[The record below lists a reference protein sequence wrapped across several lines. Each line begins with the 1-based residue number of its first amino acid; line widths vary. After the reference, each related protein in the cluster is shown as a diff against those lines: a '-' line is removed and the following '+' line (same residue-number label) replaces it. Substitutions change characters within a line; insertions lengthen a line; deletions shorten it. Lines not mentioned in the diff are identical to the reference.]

1 MGFTKKT
8 NIKKMMIFGLLLLH
22 VSCTTASS
30 YANIDFAEKRGNGSS
45 LFGSTSFKSRYFKL
59 CKDKDAN
66 VSVEYYT
73 DEHGSRKGTLPI
85 SNEDRN
91 IYWTT
96 MSFPGREMPED
107 QLIMWSG
114 HPGKPVKA
122 ICEAAPSK
130 DGKNSWSQVLRVTNR
145 EGWIASLTEACQSF
159 GIGIIEKHD
168 KKGTFLSAL
177 GAHILTLEKTKTG

>member
-45 LFGSTSFKSRYFKL
+45 LFGSTSFKSRYFRL

-96 MSFPGREMPED
+96 NAKFVPEN
-107 QLIMWSG
+107 QLIIWSG
-114 HPGKPVKA
+114 HEGWTVKA

-130 DGKNSWSQVLRVTNR
+130 DGTHNWSQVLRVPNR
-145 EGWIASLTEACQSF
+145 EGWIASLTGACQSF

-168 KKGTFLSAL
+168 KRATFLSAL
-177 GAHILTLEKTKTG
+177 GARILTLEKTKTG